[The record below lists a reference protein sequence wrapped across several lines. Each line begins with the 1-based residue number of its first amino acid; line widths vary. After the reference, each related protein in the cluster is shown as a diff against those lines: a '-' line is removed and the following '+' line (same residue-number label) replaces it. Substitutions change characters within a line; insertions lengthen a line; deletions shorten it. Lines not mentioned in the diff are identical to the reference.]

1 MSTGN
6 SLTQKLENLNKL
18 LLDLEKVVIAFSGG
32 VDSTFLAAAAWRV
45 LGDKAVA
52 LTACSETFPQREK
65 EEAASLAALIGIKH
79 VFVEASELNNED
91 FKENG
96 PERCYYCKKER
107 YGILLKWV
115 VEHGFNWLIEGS
127 NADDLED
134 YRPGLKS
141 LAEMDKVKSPLL
153 EIGLTKDDIR
163 KISKDWGL
171 PTWEKPSAACLS
183 SRLAYGLYVTPER
196 LAQVEKAEEIVRK
209 YCQGQVRVR
218 HHGSIA
224 RIEVEPKNIPLV
236 AANHHAIWSKI
247 KELGFTFVALDLHGY
262 GTGTM
267 NLELGK
273 LATQE
278 K

>member
-224 RIEVEPKNIPLV
+224 RIEVEPENIPLV